1 MSSESGAAG
10 DDRIMKDLIGHVKE
24 LEPFPESN
32 REPSKRPKQGTNIVR
47 FIFQTV
53 TLPVE

>member
-1 MSSESGAAG
+1 
-10 DDRIMKDLIGHVKE
+10 MKDLVGHVKE